1 MLAGEPLPKQL
12 VERIKGIIPK
22 VTIYNGYGP
31 SETTIFSAIADVTNQ
46 TTITIGKP
54 INNTQIYILNKN
66 KTLPNVTI
74 LALKYQNVHK
84 KTLILHFCIQICYY

>member
-1 MLAGEPLPKQL
+1 MTQNTSNCLTTTSNPTNEYTYFNGTSCSAPH
-12 VERIKGIIPK
+12 
-22 VTIYNGYGP
+22 VTGVAALLLSINP
-31 SETTIFSAIADVTNQ
+31 NLTTIQLKNA
-46 TTITIGKP
+46 
-54 INNTQIYILNKN
+54 ILNKN